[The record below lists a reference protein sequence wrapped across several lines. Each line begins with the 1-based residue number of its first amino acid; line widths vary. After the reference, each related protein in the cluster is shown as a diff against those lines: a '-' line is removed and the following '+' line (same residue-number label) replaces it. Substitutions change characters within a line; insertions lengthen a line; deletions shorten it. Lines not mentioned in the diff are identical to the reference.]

1 MPRSP
6 QKNRTA
12 SLHDDAYALFIE
24 ALIDRRRDSGMSQQ
38 AVADALGWN
47 QSIIAKIENVQRR
60 LDIIELIRIANV
72 IGFDPA
78 RLVREMHQQV
88 LRANES

>member
-1 MPRSP
+1 MPRGP
-6 QKNRTA
+6 HKNRTA
-12 SLHDDAYALFIE
+12 SLHDEAYALFVE
-24 ALIDRRRDSGMSQQ
+24 ALVVRRTQSGMSQQ

-60 LDIIELIRIANV
+60 LDVIELIRIATV

-78 RLVREMHQQV
+78 RLVREMHQQL
-88 LRANES
+88 LRTSKN